1 MRLSRHSY
9 STLRSI
15 QGPLVF
21 VEKVLEARMGEVVTI
36 VFPDGRET
44 EGEVLRIERDTVLIQ
59 VVGDSRG
66 LDMDRT
72 RVVFT
77 DAVKRAPLSLAAL
90 NRVFS
95 GSFRPLDG
103 MPMFVPDR
111 WAPVAGLPMNPVA
124 RDRPQEMI
132 ETGFST
138 IDGLNTLVKGQK
150 LPIFSCAGL
159 PSREV
164 AAGILEHARSTTA
177 TSGAMAASVVVF
189 VALGLAHHEYA

>member
-21 VEKVLEARMGEVVTI
+21 VEKVIEARMGEVVSI
-36 VFPDGRET
+36 VVPDGRET

-72 RVVFT
+72 RIVFT

-95 GSFRPLDG
+95 GSFQPLDG
-103 MPMFVPDR
+103 LPMFVPEQ

-124 RDRPQEMI
+124 RARPQEMI

-150 LPIFSCAGL
+150 LPIFS
-159 PSREV
+159 
-164 AAGILEHARSTTA
+164 
-177 TSGAMAASVVVF
+177 
-189 VALGLAHHEYA
+189 